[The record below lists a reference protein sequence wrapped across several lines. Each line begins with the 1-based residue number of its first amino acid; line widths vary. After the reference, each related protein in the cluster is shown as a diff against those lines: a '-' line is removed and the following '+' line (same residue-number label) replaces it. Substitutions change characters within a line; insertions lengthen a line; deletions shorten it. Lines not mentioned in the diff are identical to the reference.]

1 MNNSAILALR
11 AQNIILANSGILST
25 RHRHNDLSF
34 ELKDGAQH
42 KTVYADAIHFV
53 PGYKTGFYVTV
64 LTKSYFVSDED
75 LNRTLSYICENYL
88 SPDKKELTDEELA
101 LRVKIRRLNLSFIA
115 QHGDITEGDFALID
129 EHRNAMLEERLFPD
143 GKVTPKQGDLVEGAY
158 YGGKF
163 PFKNGAIVSNSLS
176 ADKLCVCAEPYTP
189 CVYQNDNEV
198 NVNCSGGPFFS
209 FKEDELEFVGSDT
222 RLVCDWGHA
231 GACANGSIQFPVTV
245 NRWRI
250 KDGIDY

>member
-1 MNNSAILALR
+1 MNNSTLALR

-25 RHRHNDLSF
+25 RHNDLSF
-34 ELKDGAQH
+34 ELSDGAQH
-42 KTVYADAIHFV
+42 KTVYADAIQFV
-53 PGYKTGFYVTV
+53 PGYKTGFYITV

-75 LNRTLSYICENYL
+75 LNKTLSYICNNYK
-88 SPDKKELTDEELA
+88 SPDKRELTDEELRFHVE
-101 LRVKIRRLNLSFIA
+101 LRRLNLAFIA
-115 QHGDITEGDFALID
+115 QHGDLTESDFTLID
-129 EHRNAMLEERLFPD
+129 EYRKAMIAERVFSE
-143 GKVTPKQGDLVEGAY
+143 GKVVPKLGDLVEGAY

-163 PFKNGAIVSNSLS
+163 PFNNGAIVPNMFSSE
-176 ADKLCVCAEPYTP
+176 KLCVCAEPYTP
-189 CVYQNDNEV
+189 WVYQHDNEV
-198 NVNCSGGPFFS
+198 KVDCSGGPFFS

-250 KDGIDY
+250 KNSIDY

>member
-1 MNNSAILALR
+1 MNNSLIALR

-25 RHRHNDLSF
+25 RHNDLSF
-34 ELKDGAQH
+34 ELRDGAQQ
-42 KTVYADAIHFV
+42 KTVYADAIQFV
-53 PGYKTGFYVTV
+53 PGYKTGFYITV
-64 LTKSYFVSDED
+64 LTKSYFVSDGED
-75 LNRTLSYICENYL
+75 LNKTLSYIYENYQ

-129 EHRNAMLEERLFPD
+129 ELRNAMLEERLFPD
-143 GKVTPKQGDLVEGAY
+143 GKVTPKQGDLVEGVY

-163 PFKNGAIVSNSLS
+163 PFKNGAIVPNSLS
-176 ADKLCVCAEPYTP
+176 AEKLCVCAEPYTP
-189 CVYQNDNEV
+189 WVYQNDNEV
-198 NVNCSGGPFFS
+198 KVNCSGGPFFS

-231 GACANGSIQFPVTV
+231 GACANGSIRFPVTV

-250 KDGIDY
+250 KKSID